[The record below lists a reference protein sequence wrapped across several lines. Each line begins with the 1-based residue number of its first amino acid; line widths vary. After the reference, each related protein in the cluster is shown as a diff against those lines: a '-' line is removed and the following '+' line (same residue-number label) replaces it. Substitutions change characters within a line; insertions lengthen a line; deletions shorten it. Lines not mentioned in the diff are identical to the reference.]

1 MSVGYPDDGAP
12 AVNSTGSGIY
22 QGEERAN
29 RLQLV
34 QFAVVWPGER
44 TDVNTSRNPTSS
56 NIQEATEHLTVGKE
70 MLARASPLS
79 FDLRA
84 SRTSLN

>member
-1 MSVGYPDDGAP
+1 
-12 AVNSTGSGIY
+12 
-22 QGEERAN
+22 
-29 RLQLV
+29 V